1 MTTDD
6 EDYSNAIIHSMGT
19 AIKIAQVMKERNIY
33 KSALEALAVQAES
46 PVDKRFSEDMLQHGR
61 EIYEDP
67 TG

>member
-1 MTTDD
+1 MTENDALG
-6 EDYSNAIIHSMGT
+6 ESIIHSMGK
-19 AIKIAQVMKERNIY
+19 AIKISQVMKERNIY
-33 KSALEALAVQAES
+33 RSALEALAVQAES